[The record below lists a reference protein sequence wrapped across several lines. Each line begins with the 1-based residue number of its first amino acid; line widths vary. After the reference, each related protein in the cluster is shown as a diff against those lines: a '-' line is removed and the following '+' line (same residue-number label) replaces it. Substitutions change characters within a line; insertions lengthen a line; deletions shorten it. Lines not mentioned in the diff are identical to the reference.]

1 MSNLTR
7 QQAFPQMRCLPLHG
21 ITDVYRYV
29 QMVNGVW
36 VPINHIKPSATVGDI
51 TNELGEQPCEFSTGG
66 SPTNEVYPSEL
77 SAGSLNQAGLSTF
90 GPVMNM
96 VSASVLSSSSSAIF
110 GK

>member
-7 QQAFPQMRCLPLHG
+7 QSSTPQMRCLPLHG
-21 ITDVYRYV
+21 RADAYRYV

-36 VPINHIKPSATVGDI
+36 VPINHIKPTATVGDI
-51 TNELGEQPCEFSTGG
+51 TNEMGGQPCEFSTGG
-66 SPTNEVYPSEL
+66 SLTSEVFQSEL
-77 SAGSLNQAGLSTF
+77 SAGSPNPAGLSTF

-96 VSASVLSSSSSAIF
+96 VSASVLSCSSSAIS